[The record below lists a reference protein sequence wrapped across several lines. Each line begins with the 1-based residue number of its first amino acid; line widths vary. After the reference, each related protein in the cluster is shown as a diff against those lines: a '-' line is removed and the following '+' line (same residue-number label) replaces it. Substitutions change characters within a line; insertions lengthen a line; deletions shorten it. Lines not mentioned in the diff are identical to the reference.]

1 MVKFEAQ
8 SKLPTIYGEFIVRA
22 YSEGEK
28 EHLALIMGQ
37 IKNGILV
44 RVHSQC
50 TTGDVFHSMRCDC
63 GFQLEYALKR
73 IAEEG
78 NGILIYLN
86 QEGRGIGLINKIKA
100 YSLQDEGYDTVTANH
115 QLGFE
120 ADLRNYK
127 PAFEIL
133 RDLGISEIRLMTN
146 NPNKIKEI
154 EMYGIRIIER
164 IPIITK
170 ANEYNRRYLLTKI
183 RKLGHLIDEN
193 EI

>member
-22 YSEGEK
+22 YSENNK
-28 EHLALIMGQ
+28 EHLVLITGQ

-73 IAEEG
+73 IVEEG
-78 NGILIYLN
+78 SGILIYLN
-86 QEGRGIGLINKIKA
+86 QEGRGIGLVNKIKA
-100 YSLQDEGYDTVTANH
+100 YSLQDMGYDTVSANH

-127 PAFEIL
+127 AAFEIL
-133 RDLGISEIRLMTN
+133 KDLGISEIRLLTN
-146 NPNKIKEI
+146 NPKKIKEI
-154 EMYGIRIIER
+154 EMYGVKVIER

-170 ANEYNRRYLLTKI
+170 ANEHNRKYLITKI
-183 RKLGHLIDEN
+183 RKLGHLINEN